1 MVVFPGKQI
10 YCNIT
15 TTHSLFCPC
24 SINKQTNKNSTHLDG
39 KAWVLIPKIK
49 TKYRQHIGSMQI
61 QYVYKYIV
69 SSYLQGYLSVQ
80 ILMIAAKVVEIA
92 DIEMSA
98 IQNIMEVEYQ

>member
-1 MVVFPGKQI
+1 M
-10 YCNIT
+10 
-15 TTHSLFCPC
+15 
-24 SINKQTNKNSTHLDG
+24 DG

-61 QYVYKYIV
+61 QYVYKYIF
-69 SSYLQGYLSVQ
+69 SSYLQGHLSVQ